1 MNIKIGKVELSL
13 KNLFAILFGSA
24 IFSFSINYF
33 NIANGLAEGGF
44 TGIALLLHALFA
56 FPPGWFI
63 LISNIPLFIIGWRV
77 LGIRSLAY
85 TIFATV
91 TVSFFLELFKGYGEP
106 MKNDLFLASLYA
118 GVGIGVGLGIIFRYG
133 GTTGGVDI
141 IARIVQKYWGI
152 SMGKTMFVFD
162 LLVITLSLF
171 TYLDR
176 ERAMYTL
183 VCVYVGARIIDF
195 VQEGSY
201 AAKAVMIISD
211 HARSISQAIMDEMS
225 RGVTILEGKG
235 AYTGSDREVLYCVV
249 AKNEIQRI
257 KSLVH
262 SIDAHAFIVIS
273 DAHDVMGEGFT
284 LDQNKKPIEK

>member
-1 MNIKIGKVELSL
+1 MTIKIGKITLNI
-13 KNLFAILFGSA
+13 KNLFAILIGSA
-24 IFSFSINYF
+24 IFSLSINNF
-33 NIANGLAEGGF
+33 NITNGLAEGGF
-44 TGIALLLHALFA
+44 TGIALLLHALFE

-63 LISNIPLFIIGWRV
+63 LLANIPLFFFGWRV
-77 LGIRSLAY
+77 LGVRSLAY
-85 TIFATV
+85 TIYATV
-91 TVSFFLELFKGYGEP
+91 AVSIFLEVFRGYGEP
-106 MKNDLFLASLYA
+106 MENDLFLASLYA

-162 LLVITLSLF
+162 FFVIAISLPA
-171 TYLDR
+171 YLDR

-195 VQEGSY
+195 VQEGAYS
-201 AAKAVMIISD
+201 AKAIMIISD
-211 HARSISQAIMDEMS
+211 HARSISQAIMNELS

-235 AYTGSDREVLYCVV
+235 AYTGSEREVLYCVV
-249 AKNEIQRI
+249 AKNEMTRI
-257 KSLVH
+257 KTLVH
-262 SIDAHAFIVIS
+262 TIDAHAFIVVS